1 MQFDAPFLQV
11 LAPLMFVV
19 GALYLLG
26 PTLPISRPWTRY
38 LVFGTVWL
46 VIARYL
52 NWRINRQVNA
62 EDTVL
67 IERVQAG
74 MASSTARLSWTS
86 FPRR

>member
-1 MQFDAPFLQV
+1 MQFDAPLLQV

-26 PTLPISRPWTRY
+26 PTLPISRPWARF

-52 NWRINRQVNA
+52 NWRIFT
-62 EDTVL
+62 TVL
-67 IERVQAG
+67 PAG
-74 MASSTARLSWTS
+74 GAWHDVGWVSVFASQ
-86 FPRR
+86 